1 MMFLT
6 EVKLWDI
13 VKKQTQYKLNA
24 YLSVFSSLL
33 FIQVVGILFSTNGS
47 GNTSMGFNGGSINI
61 SFLTGDLIIIFTIIW
76 ALISAII
83 ITTKASRNDDFIFIS
98 NRLSSNLSNILFLII
113 ASIVGGVTSIL
124 SGILLKVILLFVL
137 HDDYT
142 LGTLIS
148 FQELLLGMFV
158 SFLYIT
164 LFAAIGY
171 FVGMVTQISKWFGV
185 LIPALLIGNSIVS
198 ANQGKDEFL
207 VSEVVKFFAQ
217 ESSLLLFLTK
227 VSFTSSILFFFS
239 VILSNKMEVRK

>member
-1 MMFLT
+1 MFLT

-13 VKKQTQYKLNA
+13 VKKQTHYKLNA
-24 YLSVFSSLL
+24 NLSVFSSLL
-33 FIQVVGILFSTNGS
+33 LIQVVGILLSTNGS
-47 GNTSMGFNGGSINI
+47 GNTSMGFNGDSINI

-76 ALISAII
+76 AFISAII
-83 ITTKASRNDDFIFIS
+83 ITTKAYRNDDFIFIS
-98 NRLSSNLSNILFLII
+98 NRLSSNLSNILFLIL

-137 HDDYT
+137 KNDYT

-158 SFLYIT
+158 SFLYII

-171 FVGMVTQISKWFGV
+171 FVGMVIQISKWFSI
-185 LIPALLIGNSIVS
+185 LIPTLLIGNSIVS
-198 ANQGKDEFL
+198 ANQGKEEFL
-207 VSEVVKFFAQ
+207 VAEVFRFFAQ
-217 ESSLLLFLTK
+217 ESSLLLFFAK
-227 VSFTSSILFFFS
+227 VIFTSSILFFFS